1 MRRQPMLVRDA
12 GPEDAAVLVQLW
24 VDAGPGIEQA
34 GSLVDDAPRALA
46 HIAADP
52 DARILVG
59 ECDGQVV
66 AMLHLRRAPLSP
78 LHLEPVVHTSFL
90 MVLPEFRGHGYGQ
103 ALLEAAVAWAEEKD
117 IHHVSAIAAS
127 NARDVNRFLT
137 RLGLGAVGT
146 IRLATTANLRKKLN
160 PPVPGG
166 VRSRRIGQVLAVR
179 RSMRHR
185 SVHEL
190 EG

>member
-12 GPEDAAVLVQLW
+12 GPEDAPALVRLW
-24 VDAGPGIEQA
+24 IDAGPGIEQA

-46 HIAADP
+46 HIATDP

-59 ECDGQVV
+59 ECDGLIV

-78 LHLEPVVHTSFL
+78 LHLDPIVHTSFL
-90 MVLPEFRGHGYGQ
+90 MVLPEFRGHGYAQ
-103 ALLEAAVAWAEEKD
+103 ALLEAAVGWAEEKD

-127 NARDVNRFLT
+127 NVRDVNRFLT
-137 RLGLGAVGT
+137 RLGLGTVATV
-146 IRLATTANLRKKLN
+146 RLASTASLRKKLN
-160 PPVPGG
+160 PPTPGG

-179 RSMRHR
+179 RSMRRHLVDD
-185 SVHEL
+185 SEA
-190 EG
+190 